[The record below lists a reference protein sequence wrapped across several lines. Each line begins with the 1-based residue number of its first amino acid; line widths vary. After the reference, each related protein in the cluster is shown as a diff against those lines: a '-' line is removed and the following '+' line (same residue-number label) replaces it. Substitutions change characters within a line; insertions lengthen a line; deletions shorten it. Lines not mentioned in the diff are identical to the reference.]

1 MFVSDSGLDLS
12 IALGSWPGIASTLP
26 ETMALF
32 GGTYELWFWGTLQVG
47 WGGLESRNTAI
58 LLFHVLGR
66 LVGLYPSAGH
76 LSSTTVILN
85 VFGSFVG
92 CAWQCCGSFRDLFC
106 QALCSLL
113 CIQTKLKHCFC
124 LLRAFWGLGWE
135 SPPGRKVCIKVKLLV
150 VVWRDALVRGK
161 AWPFPEPWPCH
172 VLSFTSLVLA
182 PAVGLYLRSF
192 DYLCS
197 GFPPAPRTPV
207 LLGTDVLP
215 APRRRVRQEAAH
227 PTPLQAGLL
236 DWR

>member
-1 MFVSDSGLDLS
+1 MFRTRGLISVSRLAHGLGLPLLY
-12 IALGSWPGIASTLP
+12 LGQW
-26 ETMALF
+26 LF
-32 GGTYELWFWGTLQVG
+32 LVAPMSCGFGEHSRWDGGAWRAE
-47 WGGLESRNTAI
+47 I
-58 LLFHVLGR
+58 LLFHVLGC

-85 VFGSFVG
+85 VFGSFAG
-92 CAWQCCGSFRDLFC
+92 GAWQCCGSFRDLFC

-150 VVWRDALVRGK
+150 AVWRDALVSGR

-192 DYLCS
+192 VLR
-197 GFPPAPRTPV
+197 FPSSTTNPCAPGDRCPPSPKEKGRAGSCTC
-207 LLGTDVLP
+207 
-215 APRRRVRQEAAH
+215 H
-227 PTPLQAGLL
+227 PTVGRAAGLAVNYC
-236 DWR
+236 